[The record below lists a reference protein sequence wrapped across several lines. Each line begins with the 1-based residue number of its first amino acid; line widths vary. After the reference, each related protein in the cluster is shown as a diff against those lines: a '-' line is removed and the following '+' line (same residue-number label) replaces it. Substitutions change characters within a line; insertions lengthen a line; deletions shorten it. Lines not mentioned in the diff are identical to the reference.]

1 MTSNSFA
8 RFWQAVTQ
16 GDDDAAEAAAAL
28 LEPSDEASLL
38 ALVPADGDQQWWR
51 VRGLAVCG
59 SELALPEMT
68 AALAG
73 EDPALRAVAVMTGAA
88 LCRRLGDAAA
98 ELLPELAARLAD
110 DDGMVRQAAADGLAQ
125 CGDAAVSVLGQF
137 LRTSRHEGGRTRA
150 TAALRKIATQRAA
163 AILYPLLNDSNY
175 LVRLYAF
182 EALDEMG
189 LLETMLVTL

>member
-8 RFWQAVTQ
+8 RFWQAVIQ

-28 LEPSDEASLL
+28 LAPGDEASLL
-38 ALVPADGDQQWWR
+38 ALAPADGDQRWWR
-51 VRGLAVCG
+51 LRALAVCG
-59 SELALPEMT
+59 SEQALSGVT
-68 AALAG
+68 AALAS

-98 ELLPELAARLAD
+98 GLLPALAARLAD

-125 CGDAAVSVLGQF
+125 CGDAAVSALGHF